1 MTECLLLVPPI
12 LGGVAN
18 LGTQILVHRRSQRV
32 VLAIVAGFGAGAA
45 VMLAVHL
52 WLFAAEFSTDP
63 RDAVFFLL
71 GNIAIYCCG
80 GFMCFQIINTGEASI
95 RFRILREMR
104 AFGRPVSRAELFAR
118 YNDGTLMRAR
128 LGRLL
133 GNGQLRAVG
142 GRYVLNA
149 GSPME
154 NFAVVILT
162 LKRLIMKREH
172 EFDRPGK
179 ASDPQQR

>member
-18 LGTQILVHRRSQRV
+18 LCTQILVHRRSQRV

-52 WLFAAEFSTDP
+52 WLFAADFSTDP

-71 GNIAIYCCG
+71 GNFAIYCCG

-95 RFRILREMR
+95 RFRVLREMR
-104 AFGRPVSRAELFAR
+104 TFGRPVTRAELFAR
-118 YNDGTLMRAR
+118 YNDGSLMRAR

-133 GNGQLRAVG
+133 GNGQVRAVD

-149 GSPME
+149 GSTME
-154 NFAVVILT
+154 KFAIVMLA
-162 LKRLIMKREH
+162 LKRLIVRRDH
-172 EFDRPGK
+172 EFQVTGGE
-179 ASDPQQR
+179 S